1 MRQAGSPISRIPRL
15 GQLSLVLGI
24 LALGAS
30 PVAFAASPSEAP
42 GTRIRVDPADL
53 PAPYAT
59 EAVSNPSEVVT
70 PSDHPPFQLPP
81 GFAVNLFAN
90 GFEHARWLAIAP
102 DGAVLLAEGR
112 KGRIM
117 RILDS
122 DGDGVA
128 DWRRV
133 LADGFHGPH
142 GMAFQ
147 SGMLYVA
154 DTDGVW
160 RLPYRPDATS
170 PTRQRTRITP
180 QGAFGKGHGH
190 WTRNLVISPEGSHFY
205 VAIGS
210 ESNVAPDPLPRA
222 SIQSFTIDGTQQ
234 MTVASG
240 IRNPVGMAFY
250 PGSNDL
256 YAVVNER
263 DGLGDGL
270 VPDYLTRIQEGGNYG
285 WPYFYIGD
293 HRQPEIDIPAG
304 ITGDHVIVPDLLFRA
319 HSAPLGLVFYDG
331 TQFPPEYRGDAFVAL
346 HGSWNAGKPQGYMVV
361 RVPFANGK
369 PKGWY
374 EPFLTGFWIG
384 GSDPPQ
390 VFGRPVGLVV
400 APDGSL
406 LVADDGSQS
415 IWRISWKGVSPE

>member
-1 MRQAGSPISRIPRL
+1 MRQAVIPFRKKA
-15 GQLSLVLGI
+15 GA
-24 LALGAS
+24 LALLAVLALSAGS
-30 PVAFAASPSEAP
+30 LFAASPSEPP
-42 GTRIRVDPADL
+42 GTEIRVDPARL

-59 EAVSNPSEVVT
+59 DAVSNRSELVAL
-70 PSDHPPFQLPP
+70 SDHPPFQLPP
-81 GFAVNLFAN
+81 GFAVNLFAK

-112 KGRIM
+112 KGRIA
-117 RILDS
+117 RIVDK

-128 DWRRV
+128 DRRRV

-142 GMAFQ
+142 GMAFHD
-147 SGMLYVA
+147 GMLYVA

-160 RLPYRPDATS
+160 RLPYQPDATG
-170 PTRQRTRITP
+170 PTQARTRITAR
-180 QGAFGKGHGH
+180 GAFGEGHGH
-190 WTRNLVISPEGSHFY
+190 WTRNLVFSPDGRRFY

-210 ESNVAPDPLPRA
+210 ASNVGADPLPRA
-222 SIQSFTIDGTQQ
+222 SIQSFAADGSDQKTF
-234 MTVASG
+234 AEG
-240 IRNPVGMAFY
+240 LRNPVGMAFA
-250 PGSNDL
+250 PGSKDL

-270 VPDYLTRIQEGGNYG
+270 VPDYLTRVEEGGNYG
-285 WPYFYIGD
+285 WPYFYIGN
-293 HRQPEIDIPAG
+293 HRQPGIETPAS
-304 ITGDHVIVPDLLFRA
+304 ISGDKVIVPDLLFRA
-319 HSAPLGLVFYDG
+319 HSAPLGLVFYEG
-331 TQFPPEYRGDAFVAL
+331 AQFPRDYRGDAFVAL

-361 RVPFANGK
+361 RVPFENGK

-390 VFGRPVGLVV
+390 VFGRPVGLAV

>member
-1 MRQAGSPISRIPRL
+1 MRQARLPIPRP
-15 GQLSLVLGI
+15 SL
-24 LALGAS
+24 LALLMALAAPVMAS
-30 PVAFAASPSEAP
+30 AASPSEAP
-42 GTRIRVDPADL
+42 GTEIRVDAAHL
-53 PAPYAT
+53 PPPYAT
-59 EAVSNPSEVVT
+59 DAVSNRSEVVA
-70 PSDHPPFQLPP
+70 PSDHPSFQLPP
-81 GFAVNLFAN
+81 GFAVNLFAT

-112 KGRIM
+112 KGRIT
-117 RILDS
+117 RVLDR

-128 DWRRV
+128 DERRV

-142 GMAFQ
+142 GMAFHD
-147 SGMLYVA
+147 GMLYVA
-154 DTDGVW
+154 DTDGIW
-160 RLPYRPDATS
+160 RLPYEPDATG
-170 PTRQRTRITP
+170 PTEPRTRITP
-180 QGAFGKGHGH
+180 PGAFGEGHGH
-190 WTRNLVISPEGSHFY
+190 WTRNLVFSPDGTRIF

-210 ESNVAPDPLPRA
+210 ASNIGADPLPRA
-222 SIQSFTIDGTQQ
+222 SIQSFAADGSDQT
-234 MTVASG
+234 TFASG
-240 IRNPVGMAFY
+240 LRNPVGMEFY

-256 YAVVNER
+256 YTVVNER

-270 VPDYLTRIQEGGNYG
+270 VPDYLTRVQAGANYG
-285 WPYFYIGD
+285 WPYFYIGN
-293 HRQPEIDIPAG
+293 HRQPDIQIPVNVS
-304 ITGDHVIVPDLLFRA
+304 GDKVTVPDLLFRA
-319 HSAPLGLVFYDG
+319 HSAPLGLVFYEG
-331 TQFPPEYRGDAFVAL
+331 TQFPRDYRGDAFVAL

-384 GSDPPQ
+384 GSDPPE
-390 VFGRPVGLVV
+390 VFGRPVGLAV